1 MSWLRKIVALPSQ
14 ITSYLVVIVGFVLPF
29 TFFMRVL
36 NQTKIFGKRHLQTAK
51 PPLLFCS
58 NHVSMLDDAFVG
70 ALVFMPR
77 GLWNYGFLPYHLPEK
92 KNFFKGPF
100 FSWLMRAAKCV
111 PVTRGEGV
119 FQPGMEKLI
128 RLLKR
133 GGVAYV
139 YPEGTRTRTGEI
151 GRGKIGVGRLV
162 RETGA
167 RVIPC
172 YHFGLDQVL
181 PIGHKIPRF
190 GKRVKIWI
198 GEALDFSSYMNLP
211 NSPKTWQMISDHII
225 DAIRRIRDA
234 NCPPG
239 TPESPAP
246 AGASQS

>member
-1 MSWLRKIVALPSQ
+1 MRKIVALPSQ
-14 ITSYLVVIVGFVLPF
+14 IISYLVVIVGFVLPF

-36 NQTKIFGKRHLQTAK
+36 NRTKIFGRRHLQAAK
-51 PPLLFCS
+51 PPFLFCS

-77 GLWNYGFLPYHLPEK
+77 GLWDFSFLPYHLPEK

-167 RVIPC
+167 GVIPC

-190 GKRVKIWI
+190 GRQVKIWI
-198 GEALDFSSYMNLP
+198 GEALDFSSYMSLP
-211 NSPKTWQMISDHII
+211 NSPKTWQMISDNII
-225 DAIRRIRDA
+225 EAIRRIRDA
-234 NCPPG
+234 NCPNG
-239 TPESPAP
+239 AQGNAAP
-246 AGASQS
+246 AGASPD